1 MVNPKEL
8 RIGNYVH
15 KIDAVVRDGI
25 IQYSKRLYE
34 ISHNDIYHIVE
45 DSDPTNHPI
54 PLTSEWLDRCG
65 FSKEPNDDCD
75 DCETY
80 SITKMDGGIAT
91 EKDGWYL
98 KIIHIDGYH
107 QQRVGRKIEYVHQ
120 LQNLYFALTGEELT
134 INIHEDRNKT

>member
-54 PLTSEWLDRCG
+54 PLTTEWMAKCG
-65 FSKEPNDDCD
+65 FDWNPEEQVYFKQIGN
-75 DCETY
+75 TAY
-80 SITKMDGGIAT
+80 
-91 EKDGWYL
+91 
-98 KIIHIDGYH
+98 
-107 QQRVGRKIEYVHQ
+107 IEYDVDFNCSVVPETWRGQPLHMWGDNKYLHK
-120 LQNLYFALTGEELT
+120 LQNIYLDLTGEELE
-134 INIHEDRNKT
+134 IK